1 MTADRSA
8 ALDGAQPPAP
18 THSRVRVRIILLAV
32 AALALVLA
40 GLTLLDALAVANDLR
55 SGRVAFKTLTDQGLT
70 GDGKLAVQAE
80 RGAAMFADADRR
92 ARGSVW
98 LGGLGRIP
106 FLGRPARWLQ
116 AASGTAARL
125 GEEAAASVG
134 RIEPR
139 LKASGE
145 PTGRLELISFVETEL
160 ARLGRLVGDIRLP
173 STGGFLPPVTAA
185 DRELR
190 SDLARLRRALVAGT
204 VTTKGLRT
212 FLAGPSTYV
221 VLAANNAEM
230 RSGGMV
236 LQVGVLKASG
246 GRVQAGGF
254 RSTGEVV
261 LPDPVPLP
269 PELESLY
276 GWLDPDTEWRN
287 LGTSPNFPAIGPVY
301 ASMAQKSGLSRVDG
315 VLQIDVL
322 GVRALLE
329 VIGPIEVDGRRYDP
343 SNVEKLMMH
352 DLYVVYGDEQFE
364 RRHEFSRL
372 AAEAFRVLTERS
384 SDLGKLA
391 KAVSRA
397 AAGRHLLAWSARPD
411 EQRAWERL
419 GMDGRLERDGFM
431 ATVQN
436 HGGNKLDWFVRS
448 SVELAVEHPEGRFR
462 RVRAKIRIENLTP
475 PGEPPYVAGNG
486 LIVPKNVYQAFVAV
500 YLPGWAT
507 NVELVGR
514 KALVIGTDGPMRVIA
529 TRLDIRRAAS
539 EFVEVVF
546 SVPPGMERIVLL
558 PSARPAPVP
567 FRIGDRTVDD
577 SAKRALTV

>member
-1 MTADRSA
+1 VTADRSA

-236 LQVGVLKASG
+236 LQVGALKASG

>member
-1 MTADRSA
+1 MLA
-8 ALDGAQPPAP
+8 GA
-18 THSRVRVRIILLAV
+18 
-32 AALALVLA
+32 ALVLA
-40 GLTLLDALAVANDLR
+40 IGGLTLLDAMAVANDLR
-55 SGRVAFKTLTDQGLT
+55 SGRVAFKTLTDRGLT
-70 GDGKLAVQAE
+70 GDGKLTVQAE
-80 RGAAMFADADRR
+80 RGAASFGKADLR
-92 ARGSVW
+92 AQGSVW
-98 LGGLGRIP
+98 LDGLGRIP

-116 AASGTAARL
+116 AASDIAARL
-125 GEEAAASVG
+125 GEEAAASVR

-145 PTGRLELISFVETEL
+145 STGRLELISLVETEL

-173 STGGFLPPVTAA
+173 STGGFLPPVNAA

-190 SDLARLRRALVAGT
+190 SDLVRLRRALVAGT
-204 VTTKGLRT
+204 VTTKGLGT

-236 LQVGVLKASG
+236 LQVGVLKASA

-261 LPDPVPLP
+261 LPDPVSLP

-287 LGTSPNFPAIGPVY
+287 LGTSPNFPGIAPVY

-352 DLYVVYGDEQFE
+352 DLYVAYGDEQFE

-372 AAEAFRVLTERS
+372 AAEAFRVLTESS
-384 SDLGKLA
+384 SDIGKLA

-397 AAGRHLLAWSARPD
+397 AAGRHILAWSARPD

-431 ATVQN
+431 VTVQN
-436 HGGNKLDWFVRS
+436 HGGNKLDWYLRS
-448 SVELAVEHPEGRFR
+448 SVELQVERPAGRFR
-462 RVRAKIRIENLTP
+462 RIRAKILIDNVTP

-486 LIVPKNVYQAFVAV
+486 LIVPKNVYRAFVAV

-514 KALVIGTDGPMRVIA
+514 EALAIGTDGPMRVVA
-529 TRLDIRRAAS
+529 TRLDIRQAS
-539 EFVEVVF
+539 SAVVELVF

-558 PSARPAPVP
+558 PSARPVAIPY
-567 FRIGDRTVDD
+567 RIGDRTVDD
-577 SAKRALTV
+577 SAKRILII

>member
-1 MTADRSA
+1 MI
-8 ALDGAQPPAP
+8 GG
-18 THSRVRVRIILLAV
+18 LA
-32 AALALVLA
+32 
-40 GLTLLDALAVANDLR
+40 LLDALAVADDLR
-55 SGRVAFKTLTDQGLT
+55 SGRVAFKMLTDQGLT
-70 GDGKLAVQAE
+70 GDGKLALQVE
-80 RGAAMFADADRR
+80 RGAAIFAEADRR
-92 ARGSVW
+92 AQGSVW
-98 LGGLGRIP
+98 LDGLGKIP

-116 AASGTAARL
+116 AASDIAARL
-125 GEEAAASVG
+125 GEEAADSVG

-145 PTGRLELISFVETEL
+145 PNGRLEMISLVETEL

-173 STGGFLPPVTAA
+173 STGGFLPPVSAA

-204 VTTKGLRT
+204 VTTKGLRA

-236 LQVGVLKASG
+236 LQVGVLQASG
-246 GRVQAGGF
+246 GRVLAGGF
-254 RSTGEVV
+254 RSTGEAV
-261 LPDPVPLP
+261 LRDPAPLP

-287 LGTSPNFPAIGPVY
+287 LGTSPNFPGIAPVY

-352 DLYVVYGDEQFE
+352 DLYVAYGDEQFE

-436 HGGNKLDWFVRS
+436 HGGNKLDWYVRA
-448 SVELAVEHPEGRFR
+448 SVDLAVERPEGRFR
-462 RVRAKIRIENLTP
+462 RVRAKIKIENLTP

-486 LIVPKNVYQAFVAV
+486 AIVPKNVYRAFVAV

-514 KALVIGTDGPMRVIA
+514 EALVIGTDGPMRVIA

-539 EFVEVVF
+539 EVVEVVF
-546 SVPPGMERIVLL
+546 SVPPGMERILLL

-577 SAKRALTV
+577 SAKRLVTV

>member
-1 MTADRSA
+1 M
-8 ALDGAQPPAP
+8 
-18 THSRVRVRIILLAV
+18 RIVLLAV
-32 AALALVLA
+32 VALALVIA
-40 GLTLLDALAVANDLR
+40 GLTLLDAMAIANDLR
-55 SGRVAFKTLTDQGLT
+55 SGRGAFKALTDQGLT
-70 GDGKLAVQAE
+70 GDGNLADQAE
-80 RGAAMFADADRR
+80 RGAALFAKAERR
-92 ARGSVW
+92 ASGSVW
-98 LGGLGRIP
+98 LDGLAKIP

-116 AASGTAARL
+116 AASQTAANI

-139 LKASGE
+139 LNAAGE
-145 PTGRLELISFVETEL
+145 PTGRLELISLVEDEL
-160 ARLGRLVGDIRLP
+160 TRLGRLVGEIRLP
-173 STGGFLPPVTAA
+173 STGSFLPPVNSA

-190 SDLARLRRALVAGT
+190 SDLVRLRRALVAGA

-212 FLAGPSTYV
+212 FLTGPSTYV

-236 LQVGVLKASG
+236 LQVGVLQASG

-261 LPDPVPLP
+261 LQDPVPLP
-269 PELESLY
+269 PEIESLY

-287 LGTSPNFPAIGPVY
+287 LGTSPNFPGIGPVY

-352 DLYVVYGDEQFE
+352 DLYVAYGDEQFE

-436 HGGNKLDWFVRS
+436 HGGNKLDWYVRS
-448 SVELAVEHPEGRFR
+448 SVELSVEHPEGRFR
-462 RVRAKIRIENLTP
+462 RVRAKIKIENLTP

-486 LIVPKNVYQAFVAV
+486 AIVPKNVYRAFVAV

-514 KALVIGTDGPMRVIA
+514 EALVIGTDGPMRVIA
-529 TRLDIRRAAS
+529 TRLDIGRAAS
-539 EFVEVVF
+539 EVVEVVF
-546 SVPPGMERIVLL
+546 SVPPGMERILLL

-567 FRIGDRTVDD
+567 FRFGDRTVDD
-577 SAKRALTV
+577 SAKRLVAV

>member
-8 ALDGAQPPAP
+8 ARDGAQPPAP
-18 THSRVRVRIILLAV
+18 THSRVRVRIVLLAV
-32 AALALVLA
+32 AALTLVLA
-40 GLTLLDALAVANDLR
+40 GLTLLDAMAVANDLR

-70 GDGKLAVQAE
+70 GDGKLAVQAK
-80 RGAAMFADADRR
+80 RGAVLFAEADRR
-92 ARGSVW
+92 ARRSVL

-116 AASGTAARL
+116 AASDTAARL
-125 GEEAAASVG
+125 GEEAAASVA

-145 PTGRLELISFVETEL
+145 PTGRLELISLVENEL

-173 STGGFLPPVTAA
+173 STGGFLPPVIAA

-190 SDLARLRRALVAGT
+190 WDLARLKRALVAGT

-236 LQVGVLKASG
+236 LQVGVLQASA

-254 RSTGEVV
+254 RSTGEVA
-261 LPDPVPLP
+261 LSDPVPLP

-287 LGTSPNFPAIGPVY
+287 LGTSPNFPGIGPVY
-301 ASMAQKSGLSRVDG
+301 ASMAQRSGLSRVDG

-352 DLYVVYGDEQFE
+352 DLYVAYGDEQFE

-436 HGGNKLDWFVRS
+436 HGGNKLDWYVRS
-448 SVELAVEHPEGRFR
+448 SVELAVERPEGRFR

-486 LIVPKNVYQAFVAV
+486 VIVPKNVYRAFVAI

-514 KALVIGTDGPMRVIA
+514 EALVIGTDGPMRVVA
-529 TRLDIRRAAS
+529 TRLDIRRARS
-539 EFVEVVF
+539 EVVEVVF
-546 SVPPGMERIVLL
+546 SVPPGMDRIVVL
-558 PSARPAPVP
+558 PSARSVPVP

>member
-1 MTADRSA
+1 
-8 ALDGAQPPAP
+8 
-18 THSRVRVRIILLAV
+18 
-32 AALALVLA
+32 VLA
-40 GLTLLDALAVANDLR
+40 GLTLLDAMAVANDLR

-98 LGGLGRIP
+98 LDGLGKIP